1 MHLHEYQ
8 AKQLLARFGVPVP
21 AGRAITAAAELDA
34 ALAALAGDAWMVKAQ
49 VHAGGRGKAGGVKKV
64 HGAAE
69 ARAAV
74 SSLLGSRLVTAQT
87 DAGGQP
93 VGTVLLEA
101 PGAIARELYLAC
113 LVDRG
118 AECVALIAAA
128 AGGMDIEAVAARDP
142 QAVLKVFVDP
152 AVGLQPY
159 QCRELAF
166 ALELKDTQIAA
177 FTRIASAL
185 YRAFVEC
192 DLSLIEINPLAVM
205 ADGNL
210 VALDAKVD
218 VDDNALQRQAALA
231 QLRDPSQEDAKEIAA
246 KAHDLNYIALR
257 GNIGCMVNGAGLAM
271 ATMDLIQLHGGAPA
285 NFLDVGGGTT
295 AAKVAQAF
303 KLICADEQVRAI
315 LVNIFGGI
323 VRCDL
328 IAEGIIAAVRETGL
342 GIPVVVRL
350 VGTRADEGR
359 ALLAQSGLAI
369 LPAASLTEAAQA
381 AVAAARGPA
390 GRVTA

>member
-21 AGRAITAAAELDA
+21 AGRAVTKLDEVDA

-49 VHAGGRGKAGGVKKV
+49 VHAGGRGKAGGVKKAQGV
-64 HGAAE
+64 AAARTAVGA
-69 ARAAV
+69 
-74 SSLLGSRLVTAQT
+74 LLGSRLVTAQT
-87 DAGGQP
+87 DARGLP
-93 VGTVLLEA
+93 VSAVLLET
-101 PGAIARELYLAC
+101 PGEVARELYLAC
-113 LVDRG
+113 LVDRN
-118 AECVALIAAA
+118 AERVALIAAA
-128 AGGMDIEAVAARDP
+128 GGGMDIEAVAARDP
-142 QAVLKVFVDP
+142 RAVLKVFVDP
-152 AVGLQPY
+152 VVGLQPY

-166 ALELKDTQIAA
+166 ALALKDTQIAA
-177 FTRIASAL
+177 FTRIALAL

-192 DLSLIEINPLAVM
+192 DLSLVEINPLAVM
-205 ADGNL
+205 ADGSL
-210 VALDAKVD
+210 LALDAKAD
-218 VDDNALQRQAALA
+218 VDDNALYRQAALA
-231 QLRDPSQEDAKEIAA
+231 PLRDASQEDAKEIAA
-246 KAHDLNYIALR
+246 KQHDLNYIALR
-257 GNIGCMVNGAGLAM
+257 GDIGCMVNGAGLAM

-328 IAEGIIAAVRETGL
+328 IAEGIVAAVRETGVS
-342 GIPVVVRL
+342 IPVVVRL
-350 VGTRADEGR
+350 VGTRAEEGR

-369 LPAASLTEAAQA
+369 VPAASLTEAAQA
-381 AVAAARGPA
+381 AVAAARGRA
-390 GRVTA
+390 ARVTA